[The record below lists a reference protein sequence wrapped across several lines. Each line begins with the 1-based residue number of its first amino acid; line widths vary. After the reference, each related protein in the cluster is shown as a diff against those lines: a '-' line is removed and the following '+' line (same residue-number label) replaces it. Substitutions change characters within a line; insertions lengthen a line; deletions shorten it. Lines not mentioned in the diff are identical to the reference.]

1 GVARYVPRAPAGA
14 PDLAALRARLASG
27 PRAADEAA
35 CAALHARFAR
45 LGIEYG
51 ATHRV
56 LLRLRVDGDE
66 ALAELAPAA
75 DGIAQHE
82 LHPGTLDAALQPM
95 LALLGE
101 RVGDGVPVVPYRIE
115 RAEIHAPTHGAR
127 WAWLRMRPDAHE
139 WIFDVDLCDAR
150 GALCVALRGIAVTA
164 WRRPDEVVRLEP
176 VWRAAPVEADLHDE
190 RAGLDAQRVVFVCGA
205 HGAPRAWPADGSAPV
220 RYAALAAGAPP
231 GEPDALAGWFE
242 AHALALFDEVRRLLA
257 PGMRQ
262 ATLVQIVVPA
272 AGPGA
277 ILHAL
282 GALLQTAHLEN
293 PLLHGQVIAIDD
305 IDAPDLPRRLA
316 RDARR
321 AADTRIRYVNGER
334 QVACFDEAAAPDGA
348 RALPWRQGG
357 VYLVTGAAGGL
368 ARALADAIAR
378 GMGGDAPRA
387 TLVLTGRSPARDD
400 MRALVASLCAL
411 GVAADYRVL
420 DVADRDAVAR
430 MVEAIVG
437 EFGALHGV
445 VHCAGVLRD
454 NYLLR
459 KSADEFAQVLAPKVR
474 GTVNLDRA
482 TRDVRSLD
490 FFVTFS
496 SGAGVVGNPGQADYA
511 VANAFMDA
519 FAAHRASL
527 GAARPGVSVSIAWP
541 IWQAGGMRIDR
552 QTEAELER
560 RLAMRPMP
568 TALGLD
574 ALHACLLGASP
585 CPTVIHGARARI
597 LALARQGFAAPPAAP
612 PGFGAADRGADA
624 PGADADADADAV
636 KARVRAAIDGALS
649 AVLKLPDARL
659 REPEYFESY
668 GIDSINAIRLTVELE
683 RTFGPLPK
691 TLFFEY
697 RHADELERYLVSVH
711 GAAVG
716 ARIRSAARGAP
727 AGPACARAGES

>member
-1 GVARYVPRAPAGA
+1 
-14 PDLAALRARLASG
+14 
-27 PRAADEAA
+27 
-35 CAALHARFAR
+35 
-45 LGIEYG
+45 
-51 ATHRV
+51 
-56 LLRLRVDGDE
+56 
-66 ALAELAPAA
+66 
-75 DGIAQHE
+75 
-82 LHPGTLDAALQPM
+82 
-95 LALLGE
+95 
-101 RVGDGVPVVPYRIE
+101 
-115 RAEIHAPTHGAR
+115 
-127 WAWLRMRPDAHE
+127 
-139 WIFDVDLCDAR
+139 
-150 GALCVALRGIAVTA
+150 
-164 WRRPDEVVRLEP
+164 
-176 VWRAAPVEADLHDE
+176 
-190 RAGLDAQRVVFVCGA
+190 
-205 HGAPRAWPADGSAPV
+205 
-220 RYAALAAGAPP
+220 
-231 GEPDALAGWFE
+231 
-242 AHALALFDEVRRLLA
+242 
-257 PGMRQ
+257 
-262 ATLVQIVVPA
+262 
-272 AGPGA
+272 
-277 ILHAL
+277 
-282 GALLQTAHLEN
+282 
-293 PLLHGQVIAIDD
+293 
-305 IDAPDLPRRLA
+305 
-316 RDARR
+316 
-321 AADTRIRYVNGER
+321 
-334 QVACFDEAAAPDGA
+334 
-348 RALPWRQGG
+348 LPWRQGG

-378 GMGGDAPRA
+378 GIGGDAPRA

-474 GTVNLDRA
+474 GTVNLDFA

-597 LALARQGFAAPPAAP
+597 LALARQGFAAPP
-612 PGFGAADRGADA
+612 GFGAADRGADA
-624 PGADADADADAV
+624 PGADADADVV

-716 ARIRSAARGAP
+716 
-727 AGPACARAGES
+727 